1 MLTVPA
7 CAVKNAA
14 MTPVALATLATL
26 KSISAQRTTNVSPT
40 AMIPVTD
47 ISERMFLRLSS
58 DANLGLAMLK
68 NTRSANNMTNGAA
81 AALCL
86 FRAQRIFW
94 RLPSRTAF
102 SDNVS
107 TAVPL
112 KRQ

>member
-1 MLTVPA
+1 MLTVSA

-68 NTRSANNMTNGAA
+68 NTKKREQHDERSRR
-81 AALCL
+81 
-86 FRAQRIFW
+86 RAMPFQCPEDFLEASFEDGVLRQRIHSVT
-94 RLPSRTAF
+94 P
-102 SDNVS
+102 
-107 TAVPL
+107 
-112 KRQ
+112 